1 MTPEAYEKFGE
12 YGFYSMPIELSNG
25 KAMPEG
31 SRVIA
36 YNTQACNS
44 LNWYT
49 WGQREDPG
57 DMFAWLEQELMEVE
71 ALGGIALLIS
81 HYTPN
86 QCQHQFGTRYRALME
101 RFQSTVRF
109 TMHGHTHTQ
118 YFEIVQSMSNPGT
131 PIMLANV
138 GGSVTTYSEQNP
150 SYMMIDFDQETML
163 PVNMFTYYLDI
174 DQANADGYPTWK
186 LLHDYKEEYG
196 LTDIS
201 PKSMKELSER
211 FLTDEDTA
219 T

>member
-86 QCQHQFGTRYRALME
+86 QC
-101 RFQSTVRF
+101 
-109 TMHGHTHTQ
+109 
-118 YFEIVQSMSNPGT
+118 
-131 PIMLANV
+131 
-138 GGSVTTYSEQNP
+138 
-150 SYMMIDFDQETML
+150 
-163 PVNMFTYYLDI
+163 
-174 DQANADGYPTWK
+174 
-186 LLHDYKEEYG
+186 
-196 LTDIS
+196 
-201 PKSMKELSER
+201 
-211 FLTDEDTA
+211 
-219 T
+219 